1 MSRRA
6 PALAAAAVAAALV
19 AATPAFG
26 YVRSADEESG
36 ACFYWGPRQVPY
48 VINAPDEAALDG
60 LLQPACSV
68 DAALAA
74 VRAGFAEWPSQ
85 SCTDLALVETPA
97 GSTSRQVGYVQ
108 GAANENLVVFR
119 RSWCKNVVPA
129 GHACLT
135 ATAPD
140 QSCDTVFNCF
150 DDRLLSRSTIALTTV
165 TYSPSSGQIFD
176 ADLEINAWG
185 GASGS
190 VNSATGPSDG
200 WYFSCLSPLARSL
213 CSSYGQDGCDAMD
226 LQNTVTHEAGHFIG
240 LAHPCEVGEAGNECV
255 QADVP
260 TTMYPRAMMGE
271 YEKRSLDPDD
281 RTGVCDVYPAG
292 AATLRCTAGDGDDG
306 SSGCGCGT
314 TTPAGAIATLL
325 GLAALAP
332 RLRGRRRA
340 ASRDTTAREAAQ
352 DTTTPA

>member
-6 PALAAAAVAAALV
+6 LALAAAAAAAALV
-19 AATPAFG
+19 AATPALG

-48 VINAPDEAALDG
+48 VVNAPDDAALDG
-60 LLQPACSV
+60 RLQPACSV

-74 VRAGFAEWPSQ
+74 VRAGFAEWSGQ

-97 GSTSRQVGYVQ
+97 GSTSRRVGYVQ

-140 QSCDTVFNCF
+140 QSCDTIFNCF
-150 DDRLLSRSTIALTTV
+150 DDQLLSRSTIALTTV

-185 GASGS
+185 GANGS
-190 VNSATGPSDG
+190 VTSASGPSDG
-200 WYFSCLSPLARSL
+200 WYFSCLSPTPGTSD
-213 CSSYGQDGCDAMD
+213 CQMYGDVGCDAMD

-255 QADVP
+255 QADAP
-260 TTMYPRAMMGE
+260 TTMYPRASMGE

-281 RTGVCDVYPAG
+281 RSGVCDVYPAG
-292 AATLRCTAGDGDDG
+292 AATLRCTAGDADDG

-314 TTPAGAIATLL
+314 TTPTGAIATLL
-325 GLAALAP
+325 GIAALAP
-332 RLRGRRRA
+332 RLRRRPRA
-340 ASRDTTAREAAQ
+340 AARPDPAQ